1 MTNQQYG
8 DCQFESYFDSVK
20 GRTPGC
26 GSALECKDL
35 AWSRYLTTLPILLN
49 GIQHSDDARRAK
61 DCGVEAIC
69 CPNHDGR
76 LADGGLPALKG
87 GPPDV
92 EDADGTAV
100 LFDSRVHGRFDAAKA
115 LAAEGYCRA
124 GLHPLE
130 PT

>member
-1 MTNQQYG
+1 MTDQQYG

-26 GSALECKDL
+26 GSALEWEDL
-35 AWSRYLTTLPILLN
+35 AWPRYLTTLPILLN

-61 DCGVEAIC
+61 DYGVEAIC

-76 LADGGLPALKG
+76 PDNGGLPALNG
-87 GPPDV
+87 LPDV
-92 EDADGTAV
+92 EDADVTAV
-100 LFDSRVHGRFDAAKA
+100 LFDSRAHSGFDAAKA
-115 LAAEGYCRA
+115 LAAQRYCRA